1 MSSLVMSKDER
12 EAFLADV
19 HVGVIC
25 IEREG
30 RAPLSAPIWY
40 GYEPGGEV
48 WIVTERSSLKG
59 RAIGA
64 AGRFSLV
71 AQTEQPPYKYVSVE
85 GDVVSTEPSKVE
97 RDVRPLAH
105 RYLGPEFGDR
115 YIEATGGA
123 DQRGDNVLIR
133 MRPQCWLS
141 TDYGKQFSE

>member
-1 MSSLVMSKDER
+1 MSLVMSKEER

-40 GYEPGGEV
+40 DYEPGGEL
-48 WIVTERSSLKG
+48 WIVTERRSQKG
-59 RAIGA
+59 RAIEK
-64 AGRFSLV
+64 AGRFALV

-85 GDVVSTEPSKVE
+85 GDVVSTEPSEVE

-105 RYLGPEFGDR
+105 RYLGSEFGDQ

-123 DQRGDNVLIR
+123 DQRGDNVVIR
-133 MRPQCWLS
+133 MRPHRWLS
-141 TDYGKQFSE
+141 TDYAKQFRV